1 MCAGQHMYEQ
11 RGIFPNHFSLRKKEY
26 GYKKAGRP
34 DKTSG
39 TIA

>member
-1 MCAGQHMYEQ
+1 MYEQ
-11 RGIFPNHFSLRKKEY
+11 RSVFPNHFSLRKKEQD
-26 GYKKAGRP
+26 YKKAGRS